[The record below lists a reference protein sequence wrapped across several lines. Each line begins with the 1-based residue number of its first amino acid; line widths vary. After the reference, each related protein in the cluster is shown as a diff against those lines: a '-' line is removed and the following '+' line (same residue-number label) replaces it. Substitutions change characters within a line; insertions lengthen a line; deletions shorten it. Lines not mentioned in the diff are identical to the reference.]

1 MPPFANHISISLLPG
16 KKLRIFLNYFV
27 GPILFVV
34 LSFSIYRQVQQQADW
49 QQKWGM
55 IAQSLIGP
63 NRWLLYLTVGLMLV
77 NWGLEARK
85 WQLLLRHVQR
95 LSYIKSFVS
104 VLSGVAFTMIT
115 PNRMGEFIG
124 RVFYVADGKRIQAA
138 TLTFVGSISQLIVTL
153 VTGVIGVL
161 VLHDQLVVFTQ
172 KPGLSFY
179 WVNGLMYGTIA
190 VLAMLLLFYFRLSWI
205 IRLVEKIPPLQKY
218 QFFFTQLDHFSTKE
232 LLAILL
238 LSFVRFSIFT
248 AQYLLIFSLFDVDIP
263 SWQGCCAVSVMFLI
277 LAIIPIPGIAELG
290 IRGKA
295 GISLF
300 TLFSTNQIGILA
312 AMGSIWLINIIFPAV
327 LGSLLM
333 LNVKLFGKNNVKNA
347 D

>member
-1 MPPFANHISISLLPG
+1 LPG

-34 LSFSIYRQVQQQADW
+34 LSFSIYRQVQQQSDW
-49 QQKWGM
+49 QQKWKV
-55 IAQSLIGP
+55 IAQSLTGP
-63 NRWLLYLTVGLMLV
+63 NRWLLYLTIGLMLV

-95 LSYIKSFVS
+95 LSYLKSFVS

-124 RVFYVADGKRIQAA
+124 RVFYVEEGKRIQAA

-153 VTGVIGVL
+153 ATGITGVI
-161 VLHDQLVVFTQ
+161 VLHSRLVSFTHS
-172 KPGLSFY
+172 PGLSLY
-179 WVNGLMYGTIA
+179 WVNGLMFGTA
-190 VLAMLLLFYFRLSWI
+190 AMLALLLLFYFKLSWL
-205 IRLVEKIPPLQKY
+205 IRLAEKIPLLQKY
-218 QFFFTQLDHFSTKE
+218 QFFITQLDHFTTKE
-232 LLAILL
+232 LLAILS
-238 LSFVRFSIFT
+238 LSFLRFCIFT
-248 AQYLLIFSLFDVDIP
+248 AQYLLLFSLFDVEIP
-263 SWQGCCAVSVMFLI
+263 LWQACCGVSVMFLI
-277 LAIIPIPGIAELG
+277 LAVIPMPGIAELG

-300 TLFSTNQIGILA
+300 TLFSANQIGILA

-333 LNVKLFGKNNVKNA
+333 LNVKIFGKNNVKNA
-347 D
+347 G